1 MKRYAIALA
10 SVTTL
15 SLALAGC
22 GTFSSAT
29 LSSNSGASIPFTTI
43 NEAHGITVGAPYNPF
58 NTNGNTWDG
67 YDQWQ
72 LAFYTNS
79 LTNPNS
85 FIPGLAKSWTVNANQ
100 TKVVVT
106 LQPNARWSNGQPV
119 TANDVVTSMAIAFT
133 QGNAQAFD
141 LGTVKALNNHQV
153 EFEQLPGDHYNL
165 FLNQLLQQTIVP
177 SSEFAPVLPKNIW
190 TIIDTAQYTGNNSKL
205 LAKAKKAANELA
217 TIGKKV
223 AAYAPPKSE
232 DLSAG
237 PFVLKNLNTGEAILV
252 KNPYFYDAKN
262 VHVKE
267 VVMRNY
273 TGNEQIWNYLESGQL
288 DFAPYTSMPTN
299 ILDQV
304 LRTKGNKEVVTPA
317 VVAASLAFN
326 ENIYPYNMVKVRQ
339 ALAYVINRQVV
350 QKIAEPV
357 SGTPAKWPDG
367 LIDAAT
373 KQWMTPAQLASLNT
387 YSPNLSKATKLLKES
402 GFKLVNGQWMMPNG
416 KPWTMTIYT
425 VNGFSDWIAAAKVIS
440 SELTSFGI
448 PTSPDIVS
456 SYAQEL
462 KEQQDGKLPV
472 SFYLMGLGPTPAN
485 AFNMIYGVADGY
497 NLIGTHL
504 VRYPASAKDKGNWI
518 DLPATIPT
526 TTGKMINPGVLTNEL
541 SEINS
546 VAKQRPI
553 VQELAEATDRNV
565 PVITL
570 WDYIN
575 VQFVNTTRFTDF
587 PTSAAYLDNPAG
599 VWMQAGYVR
608 PKS

>member
-1 MKRYAIALA
+1 MKRYALALA
-10 SVTTL
+10 SVTAL
-15 SLALAGC
+15 SVVLAGC
-22 GTFSSAT
+22 GAVTSTTNAGNSAG
-29 LSSNSGASIPFTTI
+29 SVPFTTI
-43 NEAHGITVGAPYNPF
+43 NEDHGITVGAPYNPF
-58 NTNGNTWDG
+58 NANGNTWDG

-79 LTNPNS
+79 LTSPNS
-85 FIPGLAKSWTVNANQ
+85 FIPGLAKSWTVNPSQ
-100 TKVVVT
+100 TRVVIT
-106 LQPNARWSNGQPV
+106 LQPHARWSNGQPV

-133 QGNAQAFD
+133 QGNAQGFD
-141 LGTVKALNNHQV
+141 LGTVKALNSRQV
-153 EFEQLPGDHYNL
+153 EFEQLPGDHYSL

-177 SSEFAPVLPKNIW
+177 TSEFAPVLPKDIW
-190 TIIDTAQYTGNNSKL
+190 TIIHTAQYAGNNPSL

-262 VHVKE
+262 VHVNE

-273 TGNEQIWNYLESGQL
+273 TGNEQIWNYLEAGQL
-288 DFAPYTSMPTN
+288 DFTPYTSMPTN

-304 LRTKGNKEVVTPA
+304 LRTPGNKEVVTPA

-326 ENIYPYNMVKVRQ
+326 ESIYPYNMLKVRQ
-339 ALAYVINRQVV
+339 ALAYVINRNVV

-357 SGTPAKWPDG
+357 SGTPAKWSDG

-373 KQWMTPAQLASLNT
+373 KQWLSGAQLASLNT
-387 YSPNLSKATKLLKES
+387 YSPNLNKATKLLKES
-402 GFKLVNGQWMMPNG
+402 GFKKVNGQWMMPNG

-425 VNGFSDWIAAAKVIS
+425 VSGFSDWIAAAKVIS

-448 PTSPDIVS
+448 PTNPDIVS
-456 SYAQEL
+456 SYSQEI

-472 SFYLMGLGPTPAN
+472 SFYLMALGPTPYN
-485 AFNMIYGVADGY
+485 AFDMIYGSADGY

-504 VRYPASAKDKGNWI
+504 VRYPASAKDKGNFI
-518 DLPATIPT
+518 DLPVEIPT
-526 TTGKMINPGVLTNEL
+526 TTGKMINPGVLTNQLSEL
-541 SEINS
+541 SS
-546 VAKQRPI
+546 VAKERPI

-575 VQFVNTTRFTDF
+575 VQFINTTRFKDF
-587 PTSAAYLDNPAG
+587 PTSPAYLDNPAG
-599 VWMQAGYVR
+599 VWMAAGYVK